1 MKINVHSLCYN
12 TLKNSLK
19 LRRFLSADPIIDA
32 LSLQTKR
39 KRKTIDYIFNIDI
52 YVLSRLLLS
61 GKSTCFYS
69 ILFFF
74 ISLVFQISYMIIL
87 MRLTLLVCCLL
98 HLK

>member
-12 TLKNSLK
+12 TFKNSLK
-19 LRRFLSADPIIDA
+19 LRRFLYTDPIIDGLA
-32 LSLQTKR
+32 METKR

-52 YVLSRLLLS
+52 YVLSCLLFS
-61 GKSTCFYS
+61 GKSTFFYS

-74 ISLVFQISYMIIL
+74 ISLVFQISYMVFL
-87 MRLTLLVCCLL
+87 MRLTFLVCCLL